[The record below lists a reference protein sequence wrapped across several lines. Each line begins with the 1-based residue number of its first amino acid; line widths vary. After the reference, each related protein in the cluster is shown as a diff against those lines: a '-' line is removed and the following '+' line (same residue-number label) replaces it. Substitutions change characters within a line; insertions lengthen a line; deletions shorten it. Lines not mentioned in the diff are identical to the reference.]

1 MQAIT
6 GKSFDDIGK
15 FMVYRKKN
23 RGSVTKI
30 ANRLG
35 NPEPCESDWLKLT
48 PKDQLPQPDKVA
60 YPKPPKAPD
69 GTLLYERI
77 PNKGEV
83 EPIKEV
89 VAPVSLKRRQ
99 PDDMNGVADSGECFV
114 LTS

>member
-15 FMVYRKKN
+15 YMIYRKKN

-35 NPEPCESDWLKLT
+35 NPEPCESDWLVLT
-48 PKDQLPQPDKVA
+48 PKDKLPQPEKVA

-99 PDDMNGVADSGECFV
+99 PDDVNGVVDASEYCV
-114 LTS
+114 LIS